1 MALKIV
7 LAGFFLLEIMSL
19 GLCCPNNCVICLNS
33 ILICNKFKQ
42 NQWVPKSQWCIYN
55 YIYGKFA
62 ILTDNHIYYHFC
74 RILSGKYS
82 IPTVNDGA
90 FVNAEIVTLLLVV
103 LYCNLWLSWT
113 YYICNQPHR
122 YLNYIVVIVTFEL
135 VCLYYILQYNIQN
148 VCTALNCVVV
158 IIN

>member
-1 MALKIV
+1 MLYVWIAYLFVINSNRISE
-7 LAGFFLLEIMSL
+7 FPSL
-19 GLCCPNNCVICLNS
+19 NM
-33 ILICNKFKQ
+33 
-42 NQWVPKSQWCIYN
+42 YN
-55 YIYGKFA
+55 YNNYIHGKFA

-82 IPTVNDGA
+82 ITTVNEGA
-90 FVNAEIVTLLLVV
+90 FVNAEIVTLLLVS

-122 YLNYIVVIVTFEL
+122 YLNYIVVIVTFKL
-135 VCLYYILQYNIQN
+135 MCLYYILQYNIQN